1 VAKNPPAIWRLISFA
16 RQIGRARE
24 RLSNAIIAL
33 VRELRP

>member
-1 VAKNPPAIWRLISFA
+1 MWQKSACDLALISFA